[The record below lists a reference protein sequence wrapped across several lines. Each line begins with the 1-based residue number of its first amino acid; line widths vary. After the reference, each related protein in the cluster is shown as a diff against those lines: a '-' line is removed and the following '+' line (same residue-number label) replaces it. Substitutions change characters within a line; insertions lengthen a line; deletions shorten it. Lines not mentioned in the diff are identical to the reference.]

1 MKRKSVGRQTV
12 KLSDSTC
19 RLLDSYALAA
29 QTAGVGL
36 LALAMPAEGEG
47 KIIYTPV
54 HHTIA
59 RHGSFKI
66 DLNHNGIT
74 DFTLQNKSRCRIG
87 RRSFPQSR

>member
-36 LALAMPAEGEG
+36 LALAMPAEG

-66 DLNHNGIT
+66 DLNHDSIP

-87 RRSFPQSR
+87 LRSLPQSR